1 MPTAVQ
7 VRRTGGPE
15 VLEVAEV
22 EIGTPGPGELLVD
35 VAAAGVNY
43 IDTYQRSGLYPVP
56 LPYILGLEGA
66 GTVVAV
72 GSDVR
77 GFSEGDRVAWQGVP
91 GGYAQRA
98 LVPADLAV
106 HVPDGVTDQMAAAVP
121 LQGITA
127 HYLVTST
134 YPVKEGETILVHA
147 AAGGV
152 GLLLIQLAK
161 ARGARVIGTVST
173 AEKEALAREAGAD
186 EVIRYD
192 QVNFADATRKLT
204 DGEGVHV
211 VYDGVGKS
219 TVDGSLASLRK
230 RGLLALFGAAS
241 GPVPPID
248 PQQLNKAGS
257 VYLTRPDSDDYVQTR
272 AELEWRIG
280 DLFAAM
286 VDGSLKVR
294 IGATYQ
300 LTDARQAHEDLQAR
314 KTAGKVLL
322 IP

>member
-72 GSDVR
+72 GPDVR

-161 ARGARVIGTVST
+161 ARGARVIGTVSS

-192 QVNFADATRKLT
+192 QMNFADATRKLT

-230 RGLLALFGAAS
+230 RGLLALFGASS

-280 DLFAAM
+280 ELFAAM
-286 VDGSLKVR
+286 ADGSLKVR

-300 LTDARQAHEDLQAR
+300 LADARQAHEDLQAR

>member
-22 EIGTPGPGELLVD
+22 AIGAPGRGELLVD

-43 IDTYQRSGLYPVP
+43 IDTYQRAGLYPVP

-66 GTVVAV
+66 GTVVSV
-72 GSDVR
+72 GPDVR
-77 GFSEGDRVAWQGVP
+77 GFDVGDRVAWQGVP

-98 LVPADLAV
+98 LVPADAAV
-106 HVPDGVTDQMAAAVP
+106 RVPDGVTDQMAAAVP

-127 HYLVTST
+127 HYLVSST

-192 QVNFADATRKLT
+192 QVDFADATRKLT

-219 TVDGSLASLRK
+219 TVEGSLASLRK
-230 RGLLALFGAAS
+230 RGMLALFGASS

-248 PQQLNKAGS
+248 PQLLNKAGS
-257 VYLTRPDSDDYVQTR
+257 VYLTRPNSDDYVQTR
-272 AELEWRIG
+272 AELEWRI
-280 DLFAAM
+280 DELFAAM
-286 VDGSLKVR
+286 ADGSLKVR

-300 LTDARQAHEDLQAR
+300 LTDARQAHEDLHAR
-314 KTAGKVLL
+314 RTAGKVLL